1 MHSILRELSEI
12 PNTRISDFEDLFQK
26 GFHETLNRCQ
36 VVKVGDGVRFISVAE
51 EINTIWILLLG
62 QVKALEEYTTGD
74 IYTFKKFPA
83 PEVFG
88 EMEVLA
94 DINKFRATLVT
105 ETECVFLN
113 IPVDDYQDLLKNNSQ
128 YLYKRTNIIL
138 KRVLDEQKHMR
149 MFLMI
154 KSIDR
159 IKIYLIQ
166 QYQLNAKDYFCVL
179 KITRQQMAE
188 ETGYAVK
195 TVNRV
200 IKKLEEEDLLKIE
213 GQRII
218 IRESQFKVMFKSVEH
233 YVKY

>member
-1 MHSILRELSEI
+1 MHSILREISEV
-12 PNTRISDFEDLFQK
+12 PNVKINDFGDLFQEEYSK
-26 GFHETLNRCQ
+26 ILDDC
-36 VVKVGDGVRFISVAE
+36 KVIRLEEGARFIGADE
-51 EINTIWILLLG
+51 EIKTVWILLSG
-62 QVKALEEYTTGD
+62 QVKALEEFSTGD
-74 IYTFKKFPA
+74 IYTFTKFPA
-83 PEVFG
+83 SEVFG

-94 DINKFRATLVT
+94 DIAKFRATLIT
-105 ETECVFLN
+105 ESECVFLN
-113 IPVDDYQDLLKNNSQ
+113 MPVELYKEFLKSNSE

-159 IKIYLIQ
+159 IKIYLVQ
-166 QYQLNAKDYFCVL
+166 HYKLYAKDNICTL
-179 KITRQQMAE
+179 RITRQQMAE

-200 IKKLEEEDLLKIE
+200 IKKLEGQDLLKIE

-218 IRESQFKVMFKSVEH
+218 ITESQYKEMYKSVEN
-233 YVKY
+233 YVNY

>member
-1 MHSILRELSEI
+1 MHSILREISEI
-12 PNTRISDFEDLFQK
+12 PGIKNSDFEELFQEN
-26 GFHETLNRCQ
+26 FYETLDHCQ
-36 VVKVGDGVRFISVAE
+36 VVIVNAGVRFISVDE
-51 EINTIWILLLG
+51 GISTIWVLLSG
-62 QVKALEEYTTGD
+62 RVKALEEFTTGD

-105 ETECVFLN
+105 EEECVFLN
-113 IPVDDYQDLLKNNSQ
+113 MPVGIYQDFLKSNSK

-154 KSIDR
+154 KSLDR

-166 QYQLNAKDYFCVL
+166 QYQLYVKNHICIL

-195 TVNRV
+195 TVNRI
-200 IKKLEEEDLLKIE
+200 IKNLDAEDLLKIE

-218 IRESQFKVMFKSVEH
+218 ISEVQFEKMFKSVEN
-233 YVKY
+233 YVK

>member
-1 MHSILRELSEI
+1 MHSILREISEI
-12 PNTRISDFEDLFQK
+12 PNVKINDFEELFQ
-26 GFHETLNRCQ
+26 EEYSEILNHCQ
-36 VVKVGDGVRFISVAE
+36 VIKLEAGSRFIAVDE
-51 EINTIWILLLG
+51 KINTVWILILG
-62 QVKALEEYTTGD
+62 QVKALEEYSTGD

-94 DINKFRATLVT
+94 DIFKFRATLIT
-105 ETECVFLN
+105 ESECVFIN
-113 IPVDDYQDLLKNNSQ
+113 MPVEYYKEFLKSNSE

-166 QYQLNAKDYFCVL
+166 HYQLYAKDNICIL
-179 KITRQQMAE
+179 RITRQQIAE

-200 IKKLEEEDLLKIE
+200 IKKLEDQNLLKIE
-213 GQRII
+213 GQKII
-218 IRESQFKVMFKSVEH
+218 IIETQYEKMYKSVEN
-233 YVKY
+233 YVNY

>member
-1 MHSILRELSEI
+1 MHSILREISEI
-12 PNTRISDFEDLFQK
+12 PNGRIDDFGELFQK
-26 GFHETLNRCQ
+26 EYSEILNHCQ
-36 VVKVGDGVRFISVAE
+36 VTTLDAGARFIAVDE
-51 EINTIWILLLG
+51 DIKTVWILISG
-62 QVKALEEYTTGD
+62 QVKALEEYSTGD

-94 DINKFRATLVT
+94 DINKFRATLIT
-105 ETECVFLN
+105 EVESVF
-113 IPVDDYQDLLKNNSQ
+113 ISMPVEYYKKFLKSNSQ

-159 IKIYLIQ
+159 MKIYLIQ
-166 QYQLNAKDYFCVL
+166 QYQLYAKEQICTL
-179 KITRQQMAE
+179 RITRQQMAE

-200 IKKLEEEDLLKIE
+200 IKKLEEENLLKIE

-218 IRESQFKVMFKSVEH
+218 ITEIQYEEMYKSVES
-233 YVKY
+233 YVNY